1 MDTAEYNTKIKVFKD
16 GTTNITYCSDRVF
29 GQKTIKETD
38 DKEKEI
44 DFEMRSGYDKG
55 LLRCHPDNT
64 EWEYD
69 RKLKKDLEEYQESWR
84 EYDRNCRK
92 RTDTMKRAKD
102 KVFDIVYQ
110 NEFVYFVT
118 PTLRVDDS
126 IDRTDPK
133 AVLKKLSKW
142 LNNQQQR
149 KGLSYLLIP
158 EYHENGGIHAHALIN
173 DTLQFADSG
182 RRIYKGK
189 AWKIEDLQNNHV
201 YWQGLKPVYNISDWK
216 YGFSTA
222 IPLDGERLRVAHYV
236 TKYITKDC
244 KKIFGKYYWSSR
256 DLIRDTETIY
266 TNTDFE
272 SLNLKEYQCTLGMRF
287 KYESPSFS
295 HSDNSP
301 DIEQHSITAE
311 DWEKPPEID
320 YSNIPWE

>member
-1 MDTAEYNTKIKVFKD
+1 MNAEYNTKIKVFKD
-16 GTTNITYCSDRVF
+16 GTTNITYCSERVF
-29 GQKTIKETD
+29 GQKKLKETD
-38 DKEKEI
+38 DKETDI
-44 DFEMRSGYDKG
+44 EMRLGYDKG

-64 EWEYD
+64 DWEYD
-69 RKLKKDLEEYQESWR
+69 RELKQKSDEHLKKEIEYIEKT
-84 EYDRNCRK
+84 RK
-92 RTDTMKRAKD
+92 RTDTIKRAKD

-118 PTLRVDDS
+118 LTLRYDDRL
-126 IDRTDPK
+126 DRTDPK
-133 AVLKKLSKW
+133 AVLKKLSVW
-142 LNNQQQR
+142 LNHQQQR

-173 DTLQFADSG
+173 DTLQFVDSG

-189 AWKIEDLQNNHV
+189 AWMIEDLQRNQV
-201 YWQGLKPVYNISDWK
+201 YWQGLKPVYNITDWK

-222 IPLDGERLRVAHYV
+222 IPLDGERLRIAHYV

-256 DLIRDTETIY
+256 DLIRDTNTIY

-272 SLNLKEYQCTLGMRF
+272 SLNLKEYQSVMGMRF

-295 HSDNSP
+295 HSDNSS